1 MDVGCCKLESYGMEL
16 AYLNKTNGIAG
27 IIKASCDDFI
37 VEEITTDGTVLEI
50 DKKLEVYDNTG
61 KFVHFV
67 LQKKNWTTAGA
78 IKELAKRLRISQ
90 KRLSFA
96 GTKDKTAVSTQLASV
111 FGIEREQLLATR
123 VKDIKINGAWKCQH
137 KVQLGSLS
145 GNRFTIKVKSATA
158 SKPQKTVKQIFNEL
172 DGKFP
177 NYFGQQRFGSSR
189 ENTAKIGLLLL
200 KSRFEEAAME
210 FLTGIEGEQNEQAC
224 LARRALA
231 GSNDFSIAVREFP
244 KHLKLERT
252 MIDYLSKNPNNFV
265 GAFRRLPRQIMLLF
279 IHAVQSFIFNE
290 TLSERVSMASFAAE
304 DGEYFCDENELGF
317 PDISKHSTSKKG
329 WLVMK
334 LLGYESK
341 PNEREALMLERMD
354 ITVDDFRMRSIP
366 EISSKGTFRTAL
378 APLKDFS
385 FCNKENIFRFSLPSG
400 SYATMVL
407 REFID
412 TKT

>member
-1 MDVGCCKLESYGMEL
+1 
-16 AYLNKTNGIAG
+16 
-27 IIKASCDDFI
+27 
-37 VEEITTDGTVLEI
+37 
-50 DKKLEVYDNTG
+50 
-61 KFVHFV
+61 
-67 LQKKNWTTAGA
+67 
-78 IKELAKRLRISQ
+78 
-90 KRLSFA
+90 
-96 GTKDKTAVSTQLASV
+96 
-111 FGIEREQLLATR
+111 
-123 VKDIKINGAWKCQH
+123 
-137 KVQLGSLS
+137 
-145 GNRFTIKVKSATA
+145 
-158 SKPQKTVKQIFNEL
+158 
-172 DGKFP
+172 
-177 NYFGQQRFGSSR
+177 
-189 ENTAKIGLLLL
+189 
-200 KSRFEEAAME
+200 
-210 FLTGIEGEQNEQAC
+210 
-224 LARRALA
+224 
-231 GSNDFSIAVREFP
+231 
-244 KHLKLERT
+244 